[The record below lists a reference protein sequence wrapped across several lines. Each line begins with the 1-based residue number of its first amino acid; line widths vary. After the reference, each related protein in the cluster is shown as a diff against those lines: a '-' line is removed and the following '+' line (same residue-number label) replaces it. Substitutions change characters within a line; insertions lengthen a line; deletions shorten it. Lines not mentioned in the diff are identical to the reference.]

1 MNLLALLVDISM
13 GVPVNPY
20 PPVPSSPSLL
30 LWNKS
35 AWIQENGVNRCGT
48 YYLLSSHLY
57 AFLWWLYVLSQA
69 RRFQRRRFRVALSKF
84 LIVWKRVFELF
95 ARLQTRDINGMSPNP
110 FTWRWQFFLL
120 AEKKTKRYFCP
131 RMWAWIFRVKRCT
144 VGMRNGMA
152 QIGLEI
158 NSSGDVLLEKEK
170 APLLQW
176 ICWLK

>member
-1 MNLLALLVDISM
+1 M
-13 GVPVNPY
+13 GVPVNPH
-20 PPVPSSPSLL
+20 PPTPTFLSLL

-35 AWIQENGVNRCGT
+35 AWIQENGMSRCGT
-48 YYLLSSHLY
+48 YYPLSCHLY
-57 AFLWWLYVLSQA
+57 AFRWCLYVFSQA
-69 RRFQRRRFRVALSKF
+69 RSSQRRRFRVALSKL
-84 LIVWKRVFELF
+84 LIVWKRVFF

-120 AEKKTKRYFCP
+120 VEKKKKRYLLSAYVGMDFSC
-131 RMWAWIFRVKRCT
+131 KRYT
-144 VGMRNGMA
+144 VGMRNGMV
-152 QIGLEI
+152 QIGLET

>member
-1 MNLLALLVDISM
+1 MSWHKLALKQIHQGSLIRKGKSSIATMNLLALLVDISM

-20 PPVPSSPSLL
+20 PPAPSSPSLL

-35 AWIQENGVNRCGT
+35 AWIQENGMNRCGT

-120 AEKKTKRYFCP
+120 VEKKSRRYLLS
-131 RMWAWIFRVKRCT
+131 AY
-144 VGMRNGMA
+144 VGMDFSCKTMHSRDA
-152 QIGLEI
+152 
-158 NSSGDVLLEKEK
+158 
-170 APLLQW
+170 
-176 ICWLK
+176 

>member
-1 MNLLALLVDISM
+1 MSWHKLALKQIHQGSLIRKGKSSIATMNLLALLVDISM

-120 AEKKTKRYFCP
+120 VEKKSRRYLLS
-131 RMWAWIFRVKRCT
+131 AY
-144 VGMRNGMA
+144 VGMDFSCKTMHSRDA
-152 QIGLEI
+152 
-158 NSSGDVLLEKEK
+158 
-170 APLLQW
+170 
-176 ICWLK
+176 